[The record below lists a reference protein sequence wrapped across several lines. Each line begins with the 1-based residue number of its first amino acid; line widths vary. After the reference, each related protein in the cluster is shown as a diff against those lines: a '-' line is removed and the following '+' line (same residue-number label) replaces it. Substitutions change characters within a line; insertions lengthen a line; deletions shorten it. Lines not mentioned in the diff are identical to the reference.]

1 MTMRKRKKQHASKQQ
16 HLWRSM
22 CGWMDVRVCKLF
34 ESKRKK
40 MNNQLNLWQSRT
52 PSKPPRTLF
61 RWNDLVYRNGVS
73 RGNQNLHKVSNLF
86 RPERESELCLSITWC
101 LLFWILGKNKFHAK
115 ERTLKR
121 TRRIVDTFTSKQTN
135 KRRNRVPVIGCIR
148 HEQVLGEWSVWHWPL
163 SQHHFY
169 INNINNNN
177 NSNHIQR
184 SYDEKHN

>member
-1 MTMRKRKKQHASKQQ
+1 MH
-16 HLWRSM
+16 RSSNI
-22 CGWMDVRVCKLF
+22 CDALCVDGWMCECANCLKARG
-34 ESKRKK
+34 KK
-40 MNNQLNLWQSRT
+40 WTTNWICDKAAHQASRHGHCSVEMILCT
-52 PSKPPRTLF
+52 ETAFQEAIKIYTKYPIYS
-61 RWNDLVYRNGVS
+61 D
-73 RGNQNLHKVSNLF
+73 Q
-86 RPERESELCLSITWC
+86 RENELCLSITWC

-184 SYDEKHN
+184 SYDEKHS